1 MDISIVW
8 KAILALSGFSL
19 LFGILLAIAS
29 VKFHVETD
37 PRVDEVLDVLM
48 GSNCGACGFPGC
60 QPAAEAVVNGKAPVD
75 VCVAG
80 GTSVAEAVAGVMGVP
95 VSVREHGVA
104 LVHCRGGLAESAP
117 KAYYQGIKSCAA
129 ADKIAGGGKACR
141 YGCIGLGTCKMTCPV
156 SAITMD
162 EYGRRWVDRDR
173 CTGCGLCVEVC
184 PRRLIQL
191 VPRDQ
196 EVLVVCNS
204 RDRGAVSKQLCKVSC
219 IACKK
224 CEKACLEGAVR
235 IADNR
240 AWIDYEKCVNCGDC
254 VEACPTGAIMRV
266 APPRGR
272 RRRPK
277 QPSADAWFRLERQVN
292 RGLPM

>member
-1 MDISIVW
+1 M
-8 KAILALSGFSL
+8 LALSGLAL

-29 VKFHVETD
+29 VRFHVETD
-37 PRVDEVLDVLM
+37 PRVDEVLEVLV

-60 QPAAEAVVNGKAPVD
+60 QPAAEAVVEGKAPVD

-80 GTSVAEAVAGVMGVP
+80 GKSSAEAVARVMGVEAT
-95 VSVREHGVA
+95 VREHGVA
-104 LVHCRGGLAESAP
+104 LVHCRGGVAESAP
-117 KAYYQGIKSCAA
+117 KAHYQGIKSCAA

-141 YGCIGLGTCKMTCPV
+141 YGCIGLGTCKATCPV

-162 EYGRRWVDRDR
+162 EDGRRTVDRER

-184 PRRLIQL
+184 PRHLIQV

-204 RDRGAVSKQLCKVSC
+204 RDRGNVSKRLCEVAC

-224 CEKACLEGAVR
+224 CEKACKAGAIR
-235 IADNR
+235 IEDNR
-240 AWIDYEKCVNCGDC
+240 AWIDYETCVQCGDC
-254 VEACPTGAIMRV
+254 VEVCPTGAIMRV

-272 RRRPK
+272 RARSKR
-277 QPSADAWFRLERQVN
+277 SVEESWSGLERQAS
-292 RGLPM
+292 RDSIQ